1 MERNRLRA
9 ALIALCVLAVIFG
22 ASLFPA
28 TGFGSYPAGPGGG
41 NRADTPGA
49 PSAGSRST
57 VSAGNPSDPGTV
69 ATTTAQTTTNSESSG
84 GSADSETAT
93 TTTTAASASQ
103 STSNGTPLLQILGK
117 AVGIL
122 VLVGGAFLAVGFRRG
137 TLALDGDGAIP
148 LTVRGIPV
156 GELVGKIPART
167 MGLVVGFSAS
177 IPRLADDAIGLLG
190 EVGRGLAASTVG
202 LGSALGRTIAVMGR
216 GFSGTLLAIGSVGS
230 GLFSIPKTLSRPTL
244 SGRSGGKS
252 ESRTATNEGTAP
264 AEPEERGPPSIEEA
278 WESMTEHLPVRRR
291 RTTTPGEYAR
301 EAIQRGYP
309 ADAVRQLTAAFREVR
324 YGSLPPTANRTKL
337 ARAALDKIDRFRE
350 GDE

>member
-9 ALIALCVLAVIFG
+9 ALIALCVLAVVFG

-49 PSAGSRST
+49 PSTGSRST

-69 ATTTAQTTTNSESSG
+69 ATTTAQTTTNSESSD

-93 TTTTAASASQ
+93 TTTAASASQ
-103 STSNGTPLLQILGK
+103 SANNGTPLLQILGK
-117 AVGIL
+117 TVGIL

-148 LTVRGIPV
+148 LTVRGISV

-177 IPRLADDAIGLLG
+177 IPRLADDAIDLLG

-216 GFSGTLLAIGSVGS
+216 GFSGTLFAIGSVGS
-230 GLFSIPKTLSRPTL
+230 GLFSIPEAVSRPTL
-244 SGRSGGKS
+244 SGRSDG
-252 ESRTATNEGTAP
+252 ESTGRTATNGGTAP

-309 ADAVRQLTAAFREVR
+309 ADAVRQLTDTFREVR

-350 GDE
+350 GGE